1 MLKSLFEYVVGL
13 SKANVVTID
22 GTVYTD
28 KPLHLPEMPTI
39 ETLRT
44 DNLSSIVNF
53 IKNAGDADLNYLDD
67 TVQKIIHVED
77 AGKVNLYS
85 SVCNEYMDR
94 QKFMTAEWA
103 GNKFPSGNKFPFGQF
118 MDAEKFNIL
127 LQTCFME
134 TDDLKVIQQVVGNLR
149 DEAVQNY
156 GDDGVS
162 QSVTIRTGIATVGQV
177 RVPSP
182 AKLRPYR
189 TFLEVEQP
197 ACLFILRMREGGQC
211 ALFEADGGLWRETA
225 RKNIRNYFEFELA
238 EMVEAHKVVIL

>member
-53 IKNAGDADLNYLDD
+53 IKHAWDADLHDMDD

-85 SVCNEYMDR
+85 SVCNECMDR

-103 GNKFPSGNKFPFGQF
+103 GNKFPFGQF

-162 QSVTIRTGIATVGQV
+162 QSVTIRTGIASVGQV

-197 ACLFILRMREGGQC
+197 ASLFILRMREGGQC

-225 RKNIRNYFEFELA
+225 RKNIRNYFEYEL
-238 EMVEAHKVVIL
+238 EKMVSEHKVVIL

>member
-53 IKNAGDADLNYLDD
+53 IKHAWDADLQDMDD

-85 SVCNEYMDR
+85 SVCNECMDR

-103 GNKFPSGNKFPFGQF
+103 GNKFPFGQF

-197 ACLFILRMREGGQC
+197 ASLFILRMREGGQC

-225 RKNIRNYFEFELA
+225 RQNIRNYFEYEL
-238 EMVEAHKVVIL
+238 EKMVSEHKVVIL

>member
-53 IKNAGDADLNYLDD
+53 IKHAWDADLHDMDD

-85 SVCNEYMDR
+85 SVCNECMDR

-103 GNKFPSGNKFPFGQF
+103 GNKFPFGQF

-189 TFLEVEQP
+189 TFLAVEQP
-197 ACLFILRMREGGQC
+197 ASLFILRMREGGQC

-225 RKNIRNYFEFELA
+225 RKNIRNYFEYEL
-238 EMVEAHKVVIL
+238 EKMVSEHKVVIL

>member
-13 SKANVVTID
+13 SKANMVNID
-22 GTVYTD
+22 GTVFTD
-28 KPLHLPEMPTI
+28 KPLHLPEMPAI
-39 ETLRT
+39 ETLLT

-103 GNKFPSGNKFPFGQF
+103 GNKFPFGQF

-134 TDDLKVIQQVVGNLR
+134 TDDLKVTQQVVGNLR

-197 ACLFILRMREGGQC
+197 ASLFILRMREGGQC

-225 RKNIRNYFEFELA
+225 RKNIRNYFEYEL
-238 EMVEAHKVVIL
+238 EKMVSEHKVVIL

>member
-13 SKANVVTID
+13 SKANMVNID
-22 GTVYTD
+22 GTVFTD
-28 KPLHLPEMPTI
+28 KPLHLPEMPAI
-39 ETLRT
+39 ETLLT

-85 SVCNEYMDR
+85 SVCNECMDR
-94 QKFMTAEWA
+94 QKFMKAEWA
-103 GNKFPSGNKFPFGQF
+103 GNKFPFGQF

-197 ACLFILRMREGGQC
+197 ASLFILRMREGGQC
-211 ALFEADGGLWRETA
+211 ALFEADGGLWRETS

>member
-53 IKNAGDADLNYLDD
+53 IKHAWDADLHDMDD

-85 SVCNEYMDR
+85 SVCNECMDR

-103 GNKFPSGNKFPFGQF
+103 GNKFPFGQF

-156 GDDGVS
+156 GDDGIS
-162 QSVTIRTGIATVGQV
+162 QKVTIRTGIATVGEV

-197 ACLFILRMREGGQC
+197 ASLFILRMREGGQC

-225 RKNIRNYFEFELA
+225 RKNIRNYFEYEL
-238 EMVEAHKVVIL
+238 EKMVSEHKVVIL

>member
-13 SKANVVTID
+13 SKANMVSID

-53 IKNAGDADLNYLDD
+53 IKHAWDADLHDIDD
-67 TVQKIIHVED
+67 TIQKIIHVED

-85 SVCNEYMDR
+85 SVCNECMDR

-103 GNKFPSGNKFPFGQF
+103 GNKFPFGQF
-118 MDAEKFNIL
+118 MDGEKFNIL

-189 TFLEVEQP
+189 TFLAVEQP
-197 ACLFILRMREGGQC
+197 ASLFILRMREGGQC

-225 RKNIRNYFEFELA
+225 RQNIRNYFEYEL
-238 EMVEAHKVVIL
+238 EKMVSEHKVVIL

>member
-13 SKANVVTID
+13 SKANMVNID
-22 GTVYTD
+22 GTVFTD
-28 KPLHLPEMPTI
+28 KPLHLPELPAI
-39 ETLRT
+39 ETLHT

-53 IKNAGDADLNYLDD
+53 IKNAGDADLNYLDN

-85 SVCNEYMDR
+85 SVCNECMDR

-103 GNKFPSGNKFPFGQF
+103 GNKFPFGQF

-197 ACLFILRMREGGQC
+197 ASLFILRMREGGQC

-225 RKNIRNYFEFELA
+225 RQNIRNYFEYEL
-238 EMVEAHKVVIL
+238 EKMVSEHKVVIL

>member
-13 SKANVVTID
+13 SKANMVTID
-22 GTVYTD
+22 GTVFTD

-53 IKNAGDADLNYLDD
+53 IKHAWDADLHDIDD

-85 SVCNEYMDR
+85 SVCNECMDR

-103 GNKFPSGNKFPFGQF
+103 GNKFPFGQF

-197 ACLFILRMREGGQC
+197 ASLFILRMREGGQC

-225 RKNIRNYFEFELA
+225 RQNIRNYFEYEL
-238 EMVEAHKVVIL
+238 EKMVSEHKVVIL

>member
-1 MLKSLFEYVVGL
+1 MMKSLFEYVVGL
-13 SKANVVTID
+13 SKANMVTID

-53 IKNAGDADLNYLDD
+53 IKHAWDADLHDIDD

-85 SVCNEYMDR
+85 SVCNECMDR

-103 GNKFPSGNKFPFGQF
+103 GNKFPFGQF

-197 ACLFILRMREGGQC
+197 ASLFILRMREGGQC

-225 RKNIRNYFEFELA
+225 RQNIRNYFEYEL
-238 EMVEAHKVVIL
+238 EKMVSENKVVIL

>member
-53 IKNAGDADLNYLDD
+53 IKHAWDADLHDMDD

-85 SVCNEYMDR
+85 SVCNECMDR

-103 GNKFPSGNKFPFGQF
+103 GNKFPFGQF

-162 QSVTIRTGIATVGQV
+162 QSVTIRTGIASVGQV

-197 ACLFILRMREGGQC
+197 ASLFILRMREGRQC

-225 RKNIRNYFEFELA
+225 RQNIRNYFEYEL
-238 EMVEAHKVVIL
+238 EKMVSEHKVVIL

>member
-13 SKANVVTID
+13 SKANMVTID
-22 GTVYTD
+22 GTVFTD
-28 KPLHLPEMPTI
+28 KPLHLPELPAI
-39 ETLRT
+39 ETLHT

-53 IKNAGDADLNYLDD
+53 IKNAWDADLNCMDD

-85 SVCNEYMDR
+85 SVCNECMDR
-94 QKFMTAEWA
+94 QKFMTASWA
-103 GNKFPSGNKFPFGQF
+103 GNKFPFGQF

-197 ACLFILRMREGGQC
+197 ASLFILRMREGGQC

-225 RKNIRNYFEFELA
+225 RQNIRNYFEYEL
-238 EMVEAHKVVIL
+238 EKMVSEHKVVIL

>member
-13 SKANVVTID
+13 SKANMVTID

-53 IKNAGDADLNYLDD
+53 IKHAWDADLHDIDD

-85 SVCNEYMDR
+85 SVCNECMDR

-103 GNKFPSGNKFPFGQF
+103 GNKFPFGQF

-189 TFLEVEQP
+189 TFLAVEQP
-197 ACLFILRMREGGQC
+197 ASLFILRMREGGQC

-225 RKNIRNYFEFELA
+225 RQNIRNYFEYEL
-238 EMVEAHKVVIL
+238 EKMVSEHKVVIL

>member
-13 SKANVVTID
+13 SKANMVNID
-22 GTVYTD
+22 GTVFTD
-28 KPLHLPEMPTI
+28 KPLHLPELPAI
-39 ETLRT
+39 ETLHT

-53 IKNAGDADLNYLDD
+53 IKNACDADLNYLDD

-85 SVCNEYMDR
+85 SVCNECMDR

-103 GNKFPSGNKFPFGQF
+103 GNKFPFGQF

-197 ACLFILRMREGGQC
+197 ASLFILRMREGGQC

-225 RKNIRNYFEFELA
+225 RQNIRNYFEYEL
-238 EMVEAHKVVIL
+238 EKMVSEHKVVIL

>member
-13 SKANVVTID
+13 SKANMVTID

-53 IKNAGDADLNYLDD
+53 IKHAWDADLHDIDD

-85 SVCNEYMDR
+85 SVCNECMDR

-103 GNKFPSGNKFPFGQF
+103 GNKFPFGQF
-118 MDAEKFNIL
+118 MNAEKFNIL
-127 LQTCFME
+127 LQTFFME

-197 ACLFILRMREGGQC
+197 ASLFILRMREGGQC

-225 RKNIRNYFEFELA
+225 RQNIRNYFEYEL
-238 EMVEAHKVVIL
+238 EKMVSEHKVVIL

>member
-85 SVCNEYMDR
+85 SVCNECMDR

-103 GNKFPSGNKFPFGQF
+103 GNKFPFGQF

-197 ACLFILRMREGGQC
+197 ASLFILRMREGGQC

-225 RKNIRNYFEFELA
+225 KKNIRNYFEYEL
-238 EMVEAHKVVIL
+238 EKMVSEHKVVIL

>member
-53 IKNAGDADLNYLDD
+53 IKHAWDADLHDMDD

-85 SVCNEYMDR
+85 SVCNECMDR

-103 GNKFPSGNKFPFGQF
+103 GNKFPFGQF

-197 ACLFILRMREGGQC
+197 ASLFILRMREGGQC

-225 RKNIRNYFEFELA
+225 RQNIRNYFEYEL
-238 EMVEAHKVVIL
+238 EKMVSEHKVVIL

>member
-13 SKANVVTID
+13 SKANMVTID
-22 GTVYTD
+22 GVVYTD
-28 KPLHLPEMPTI
+28 KPLHLPELPAI
-39 ETLRT
+39 ETLHT

-53 IKNAGDADLNYLDD
+53 IKNACDADLNYLDD

-85 SVCNEYMDR
+85 SVCNECMDR

-103 GNKFPSGNKFPFGQF
+103 GNKFPFGQF

-149 DEAVQNY
+149 DEAVRNY

-189 TFLEVEQP
+189 TFLAVEQP
-197 ACLFILRMREGGQC
+197 ASLFILRMREGGQC

-225 RKNIRNYFEFELA
+225 RQNIRNYFEYEL
-238 EMVEAHKVVIL
+238 EKMVSEHKVVIL

>member
-53 IKNAGDADLNYLDD
+53 IKHAWDADLHDMDD

-85 SVCNEYMDR
+85 SVCNECMDR
-94 QKFMTAEWA
+94 QKFMKAEWA
-103 GNKFPSGNKFPFGQF
+103 GNKFPFGQF

-197 ACLFILRMREGGQC
+197 ASLFILRMREGGQC

-225 RKNIRNYFEFELA
+225 RQNIRNYFEYEL
-238 EMVEAHKVVIL
+238 EKMVSEHKVVIL

>member
-13 SKANVVTID
+13 SKANMVNID
-22 GTVYTD
+22 GTVFTD
-28 KPLHLPEMPTI
+28 KPLHLPELPAI
-39 ETLRT
+39 ETLHT

-85 SVCNEYMDR
+85 SVCNECMDR

-103 GNKFPSGNKFPFGQF
+103 GNKFPFGQF

-197 ACLFILRMREGGQC
+197 ASLFILRMREGGQC
-211 ALFEADGGLWRETA
+211 ALFEADGGLRRETA
-225 RKNIRNYFEFELA
+225 RQNIRNYFEYEL
-238 EMVEAHKVVIL
+238 EKMVSEHKVVIL

>member
-103 GNKFPSGNKFPFGQF
+103 GNKFPFGQF

-197 ACLFILRMREGGQC
+197 ASLFILRMREGGQC

-225 RKNIRNYFEFELA
+225 RKNIRNYFEFEL
-238 EMVEAHKVVIL
+238 EKMVSEHKVVIL

>member
-53 IKNAGDADLNYLDD
+53 IKHAWDADLHDMDD

-85 SVCNEYMDR
+85 SVCNECMDR

-103 GNKFPSGNKFPFGQF
+103 GNKFPFGQF

-197 ACLFILRMREGGQC
+197 ASLFILRMREGGQC

-225 RKNIRNYFEFELA
+225 RKNIRNYFEYEL
-238 EMVEAHKVVIL
+238 EKMVSEHKVVIL

>member
-13 SKANVVTID
+13 SKANMVNID
-22 GTVYTD
+22 GTVFTD
-28 KPLHLPEMPTI
+28 KPLHLPEMPAI
-39 ETLRT
+39 ETLLT

-103 GNKFPSGNKFPFGQF
+103 GNKFPFGQF

-197 ACLFILRMREGGQC
+197 ASLFILRMREGGQC

-225 RKNIRNYFEFELA
+225 RKNIRNYFEYEL
-238 EMVEAHKVVIL
+238 EKMVSEHKVVIL

>member
-53 IKNAGDADLNYLDD
+53 IKHAWDADLHDMDD

-85 SVCNEYMDR
+85 SVCNECMDR
-94 QKFMTAEWA
+94 QKFMKAEWA
-103 GNKFPSGNKFPFGQF
+103 GNKFPFGQF

-197 ACLFILRMREGGQC
+197 ASLFILRMREGGQC

-225 RKNIRNYFEFELA
+225 RKNIRNYFEFEL
-238 EMVEAHKVVIL
+238 EKMVSEHKVVIL

>member
-13 SKANVVTID
+13 SKANIVTID
-22 GTVYTD
+22 GTVFTD
-28 KPLHLPEMPTI
+28 KPLHLPEMPAI
-39 ETLRT
+39 ETLHT

-53 IKNAGDADLNYLDD
+53 IKNAWDADLHDMDD

-85 SVCNEYMDR
+85 SVCNECMDR
-94 QKFMTAEWA
+94 QKFMTASWA
-103 GNKFPSGNKFPFGQF
+103 GNKFPFGQF

-197 ACLFILRMREGGQC
+197 ASLFILRMREGGQC

-225 RKNIRNYFEFELA
+225 RQNIRNYFEYEL
-238 EMVEAHKVVIL
+238 EKMVSEHKVVIL

>member
-53 IKNAGDADLNYLDD
+53 IKHAWDADLHDMDD

-85 SVCNEYMDR
+85 SVCNECMDR

-103 GNKFPSGNKFPFGQF
+103 GNKFPFGQF

-197 ACLFILRMREGGQC
+197 ASLFILRMREGGQC
-211 ALFEADGGLWRETA
+211 ALFEPDGGLWRETA
-225 RKNIRNYFEFELA
+225 RQNIRNYFEYEL
-238 EMVEAHKVVIL
+238 EKMVSEHKVVIL

>member
-13 SKANVVTID
+13 SKANMVTID
-22 GTVYTD
+22 GTVFTD

-53 IKNAGDADLNYLDD
+53 IKHAWDADLHDIYD

-85 SVCNEYMDR
+85 SVCNECMDR

-103 GNKFPSGNKFPFGQF
+103 GNKFPFGQF

-197 ACLFILRMREGGQC
+197 ASLFILRMREGGQC

-225 RKNIRNYFEFELA
+225 RQNIRNYFEYEL
-238 EMVEAHKVVIL
+238 EKMVSEHKVVIL

>member
-13 SKANVVTID
+13 SKANMVTID
-22 GTVYTD
+22 GVVYTD
-28 KPLHLPEMPTI
+28 KPLHLPELPAI
-39 ETLRT
+39 ETLHT

-53 IKNAGDADLNYLDD
+53 IKNACDADLNYLDD

-85 SVCNEYMDR
+85 SVCNECMDR
-94 QKFMTAEWA
+94 QKFMKAEWA
-103 GNKFPSGNKFPFGQF
+103 GNKFPFGQF

-149 DEAVQNY
+149 DEAVRNY

-197 ACLFILRMREGGQC
+197 ASLFILRMREGGQC

-225 RKNIRNYFEFELA
+225 RQNIRNYFEYEL
-238 EMVEAHKVVIL
+238 EKMVSEHKVVIL

>member
-13 SKANVVTID
+13 SKVNVVTID

-28 KPLHLPEMPTI
+28 KPLRLPEMPTI

-53 IKNAGDADLNYLDD
+53 IKHAWDADLHDMDD

-85 SVCNEYMDR
+85 SVCNECMDR

-103 GNKFPSGNKFPFGQF
+103 GNKFPFGQF

-197 ACLFILRMREGGQC
+197 ASLFILRMREGGQC

-225 RKNIRNYFEFELA
+225 RQNIRNYFEYEL
-238 EMVEAHKVVIL
+238 EKMVSEHKVVIL

>member
-28 KPLHLPEMPTI
+28 KPLHLPEMPPTI

-53 IKNAGDADLNYLDD
+53 IKHAWDADLHDMDD

-85 SVCNEYMDR
+85 SVCNECMDR

-103 GNKFPSGNKFPFGQF
+103 GNKFPFGQF

-197 ACLFILRMREGGQC
+197 ASLFILRMREGGQC

-225 RKNIRNYFEFELA
+225 RQNIRNYFEYEL
-238 EMVEAHKVVIL
+238 EKMVSEHKVVIL

>member
-13 SKANVVTID
+13 SKANIVTID
-22 GTVYTD
+22 GTVFTD
-28 KPLHLPEMPTI
+28 KLLHLPEMPAI
-39 ETLRT
+39 ETLHT

-53 IKNAGDADLNYLDD
+53 IKNAWDADLHDMDD

-85 SVCNEYMDR
+85 SVCNECMDR
-94 QKFMTAEWA
+94 QKFMKAEWA
-103 GNKFPSGNKFPFGQF
+103 GNKFPFGQF

-197 ACLFILRMREGGQC
+197 SSLFILRMREGGQC

-225 RKNIRNYFEFELA
+225 RQNIRNYFEYEL
-238 EMVEAHKVVIL
+238 EKMVSEHKVVIL

>member
-53 IKNAGDADLNYLDD
+53 IKNAWDAGMNNDD
-67 TVQKIIHVED
+67 DIVQKIIHVED

-85 SVCNEYMDR
+85 SVCNECMDR
-94 QKFMTAEWA
+94 QKFMKAEWA
-103 GNKFPSGNKFPFGQF
+103 GNKFPFGQF

-156 GDDGVS
+156 GDDCDCVS

-197 ACLFILRMREGGQC
+197 ASLFILRMREGGQC

-225 RKNIRNYFEFELA
+225 RQNIRNYFEYEL
-238 EMVEAHKVVIL
+238 EKMVSEHKVVIL

>member
-44 DNLSSIVNF
+44 DNLYSIVNF
-53 IKNAGDADLNYLDD
+53 IKNAWDADLHDMDD

-85 SVCNEYMDR
+85 SVCNECMDR
-94 QKFMTAEWA
+94 QKFMKAEWA
-103 GNKFPSGNKFPFGQF
+103 GNKFPFGQF

-197 ACLFILRMREGGQC
+197 ASLFILRMREGGQC

-225 RKNIRNYFEFELA
+225 RQNIRNYFEYEL
-238 EMVEAHKVVIL
+238 EKMVSEHKVVIL

>member
-13 SKANVVTID
+13 SKANMVNID
-22 GTVYTD
+22 GTVFTD
-28 KPLHLPEMPTI
+28 KPLHLPELPAI
-39 ETLRT
+39 ETLHT
-44 DNLSSIVNF
+44 DNLSSIINF
-53 IKNAGDADLNYLDD
+53 IKNACDADLNYLDD

-103 GNKFPSGNKFPFGQF
+103 GNKFPFGQF

-225 RKNIRNYFEFELA
+225 RQNIRNYFEFELA

>member
-13 SKANVVTID
+13 SKANMVTID
-22 GTVYTD
+22 GTVFTD

-53 IKNAGDADLNYLDD
+53 IKHAWDADLNYLDD

-85 SVCNEYMDR
+85 AVCNECMDR

-103 GNKFPSGNKFPFGQF
+103 GNKFPFGQF

-197 ACLFILRMREGGQC
+197 ASLFILRMREGGQC

-225 RKNIRNYFEFELA
+225 RQNIRNYFEYEL
-238 EMVEAHKVVIL
+238 EKMVSEHKVVIL

>member
-1 MLKSLFEYVVGL
+1 MLKSLFEYVVDL

-53 IKNAGDADLNYLDD
+53 IKHAWDADLHDMDD

-85 SVCNEYMDR
+85 SVCNECMDR

-103 GNKFPSGNKFPFGQF
+103 GNKFPFGQF

-189 TFLEVEQP
+189 TFLAVEQP
-197 ACLFILRMREGGQC
+197 ASLFILRMREGGQC

-225 RKNIRNYFEFELA
+225 RQNIRNYFEYEL
-238 EMVEAHKVVIL
+238 EKMVSEHKVVIL

>member
-13 SKANVVTID
+13 SKANMVTID

-44 DNLSSIVNF
+44 DNLSSIVDF
-53 IKNAGDADLNYLDD
+53 IKHAWDADLHDIDD

-85 SVCNEYMDR
+85 SVCNECMDR

-103 GNKFPSGNKFPFGQF
+103 GNKFPFGQF

-197 ACLFILRMREGGQC
+197 ASLFILRMREGGQC

-225 RKNIRNYFEFELA
+225 RQNIRNYFEYEL
-238 EMVEAHKVVIL
+238 EKMVSEHKVVIL

>member
-13 SKANVVTID
+13 SKANMVTID
-22 GTVYTD
+22 GTVFTD

-53 IKNAGDADLNYLDD
+53 IKHAWDADLHDMDD

-85 SVCNEYMDR
+85 SVCNECMDR

-103 GNKFPSGNKFPFGQF
+103 GNKFPFGQF

-197 ACLFILRMREGGQC
+197 ASLFILRMREGGQC

-225 RKNIRNYFEFELA
+225 RQNIRNYFEYEL
-238 EMVEAHKVVIL
+238 EKMVSEHKVVIL

>member
-39 ETLRT
+39 ATLRT

-53 IKNAGDADLNYLDD
+53 IKHAWDADLHDMDD

-85 SVCNEYMDR
+85 SVCNECMDR
-94 QKFMTAEWA
+94 QKFMTAECA
-103 GNKFPSGNKFPFGQF
+103 GNKFPFGQF

-197 ACLFILRMREGGQC
+197 ASLFILRMREGGQC

-225 RKNIRNYFEFELA
+225 RQNIRNYFEYEL
-238 EMVEAHKVVIL
+238 EKMVSEHKVVIL